1 MKNAWI
7 GGRRCEETLGRKSK
21 QHEAYVST
29 DTLKKVEARKK
40 EKDMLNSSRTK
51 SKKAEARTRYA
62 KANREVK
69 QSIRKDRRNF
79 VNDLARQAEEAAGK
93 GDLKDLYSNTTT
105 LADVRKITDR
115 LVRAERE

>member
-40 EKDMLNSSRTK
+40 EKDMLNSSRTT

-62 KANREVK
+62 KANRGAK